1 MVTCNVSSSY
11 TRRATDW
18 GGSGRAVEAVVVAV
32 LHPIVVQEFML
43 LVEGEDPISVIANRD
58 VPLGI

>member
-1 MVTCNVSSSY
+1 MKTQQTSLMMVL
-11 TRRATDW
+11 A
-18 GGSGRAVEAVVVAV
+18 GGHGGDVLLVVVAV

-43 LVEGEDPISVIANRD
+43 LVEGKDPISVIANRD